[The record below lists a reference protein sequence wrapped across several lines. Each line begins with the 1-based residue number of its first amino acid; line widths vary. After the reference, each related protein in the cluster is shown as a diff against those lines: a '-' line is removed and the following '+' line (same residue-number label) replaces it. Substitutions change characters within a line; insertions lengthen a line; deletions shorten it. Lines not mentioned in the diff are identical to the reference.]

1 MKRVG
6 IFLVAVALVVGMVG
20 CVGVKYDLTITSTA
34 GGSVSTPGEGTFTYD
49 EASVV
54 DLVAK
59 PASGYRF
66 VNWTGEMDDI
76 ADVEDAT
83 TTIMINGGYSIT
95 ANFAAVY
102 ELAISST
109 EGGSVTAPGEGSSAY
124 NQGTVVNLVAEA
136 EEGYRFENWTGD
148 VDTIA
153 DINAATT
160 TITVNGDYSITAN
173 FEEIAEYDLTITSTT
188 RGSVST
194 PGEGTFTYDEGTVV
208 NLVAEADERYRF
220 EKWTGDVDTIADI
233 NAATTTIT
241 MQGNYTITANFAI
254 QPAQCCLTISSTR
267 RGSVT
272 VPGEGTF
279 VYDKGTVVS
288 LVAEPWEGI
297 WFYYWSGEVRTID
310 DIWAATTTIT
320 MNGDYAIRAEF
331 LDPTCG
337 CG

>member
-1 MKRVG
+1 MKRIG
-6 IFLVAVALVVGMVG
+6 IFLVAVALVVEMVG

-34 GGSVSTPGEGTFTYD
+34 GGSVSNPGEGAFTYN

-54 DLVAK
+54 DLIAK

-66 VNWTGEMDDI
+66 VNWTGDMDYI

-83 TTIMINGGYSIT
+83 TTITINGGYSIT
-95 ANFAAVY
+95 ANFAALY

-109 EGGSVTAPGEGSSAY
+109 EGGSVTAPGEGRSAY
-124 NQGTVVNLVAEA
+124 DEGTVVNLVAEA
-136 EEGYRFENWTGD
+136 DEGYRFETWTGD

-160 TITVNGDYSITAN
+160 TITVNGDYAITAN
-173 FEEIAEYDLTITSTT
+173 FEEVTEYDLTITSTA

-194 PGEGTFTYDEGTVV
+194 PGEGTFTYEEGTVV

-220 EKWTGDVDTIADI
+220 ENWTGDVDTIADI
-233 NAATTTIT
+233 NAAITTIT

-254 QPAQCCLTISSTR
+254 QPAQCYLTISSTR

-297 WFYYWSGEVRTID
+297 WFYYWSGEVRTIA

>member
-1 MKRVG
+1 
-6 IFLVAVALVVGMVG
+6 MVG

-66 VNWTGEMDDI
+66 VNWTGDMNDI

-83 TTIMINGGYSIT
+83 TTITINGGYSIT

-124 NQGTVVNLVAEA
+124 DQGTVVNLVAEA
-136 EEGYRFENWTGD
+136 DGGYRFENWTGD

-160 TITVNGDYSITAN
+160 TITVNGDYIITAN
-173 FEEIAEYDLTITSTT
+173 FVIPPVQY
-188 RGSVST
+188 
-194 PGEGTFTYDEGTVV
+194 
-208 NLVAEADERYRF
+208 N
-220 EKWTGDVDTIADI
+220 
-233 NAATTTIT
+233 
-241 MQGNYTITANFAI
+241 
-254 QPAQCCLTISSTR
+254 LTISSSPS
-267 RGSVT
+267 GSVT

-279 VYDKGTVVS
+279 VYDEGTVVS
-288 LVAEPWEGI
+288 LVAEPKESC
-297 WFYYWSGEVRTID
+297 WFDKWTGDVD
-310 DIWAATTTIT
+310 DIDNVEDATTTIT
-320 MNGDYAIRAEF
+320 MNKDYTIRADF
-331 LDPTCG
+331 FSPICG